1 MVFRAGGALAAVG
14 KLLII
19 LLKQS
24 SKDDFKITLIEEMMS
39 LGSLYENYQE
49 WEEAVTQAISYI
61 LNNLFKKNEKDKEK
75 LAPVTEQGILS
86 HINLKR
92 FLKQIRQIFDKMFAE
107 IFESDDAEKDAQ
119 KVLRIQE
126 FVEVL

>member
-39 LGSLYENYQE
+39 LGSLYENYQ
-49 WEEAVTQAISYI
+49 VS
-61 LNNLFKKNEKDKEK
+61 K
-75 LAPVTEQGILS
+75 
-86 HINLKR
+86 
-92 FLKQIRQIFDKMFAE
+92 
-107 IFESDDAEKDAQ
+107 
-119 KVLRIQE
+119 
-126 FVEVL
+126 